1 MVAEPA
7 FSARTISASDHH
19 KRRRIL
25 SVPYHS
31 GVKDTLPIL
40 ASFFLPFVSD
50 FPDVGH
56 SHNINKRH
64 VQKQLR
70 QRFGSIRFDT
80 YKKKLKKTIQTK
92 MCR

>member
-1 MVAEPA
+1 MAAEPA

-25 SVPYHS
+25 SVPCRS

-40 ASFFLPFVSD
+40 ASFFLPFVND
-50 FPDVGH
+50 FPDVEH

-70 QRFGSIRFDT
+70 QRFGSINISFFF
-80 YKKKLKKTIQTK
+80 
-92 MCR
+92 